1 MEEIKSEKEKKEEK
15 IVEANIINENEPI
28 DEEQSNNNSNE
39 ESKNIEDVKCFI
51 NSNDETIDEKNV
63 KNNNSGEFKSC
74 SFKLATA
81 IYCCYMFY
89 FNWWIIDIWNYF
101 DIKWRYIT

>member
-63 KNNNSGEFKSC
+63 KNNNSGEFKSKI
-74 SFKLATA
+74 FFA
-81 IYCCYMFY
+81 ICFILIGGLLTYG
-89 FNWWIIDIWNYF
+89 IILTSNGGILHKKN
-101 DIKWRYIT
+101 I